1 MSNLCRK
8 YTELSFEQKMIV
20 KTILCLCCSA
30 ILSSGK
36 LIIGLF
42 IDYNLC
48 IIAVYTFTILLAKL
62 VCIIG
67 LIKRKRDFKRYNL
80 IAAILLFLSSIFYNG
95 YMCKFILSGHT
106 VKEYSIVYVCLFA
119 LISFSEFGFAI
130 AGILQVK
137 DKGLL
142 FRDIKIINLC
152 IALIAI
158 LTTQTT
164 ILDYNSAT
172 KTVNTDIFNAYT
184 GIGVSGFIALCSI
197 YILIAPKIN
206 VTGKEH
212 NVFFLQAE
220 EKNALINLN
229 NDTVEISL
237 CRSFIYGSYVYRAKI
252 EGKQIDGNIERDK
265 SLWKR
270 MPLWSKIICCILSEI
285 LIFVWLIGRLIFF
298 LRSIN
303 LPKRLKYKMNKNGF
317 AKVGGISELSQSK
330 EAL

>member
-1 MSNLCRK
+1 MSNLIRK
-8 YTELSFEQKMIV
+8 YTELSFEQKMIA
-20 KTILCLCCSA
+20 KTIVSLCYSA

-48 IIAVYTFTILLAKL
+48 IIAVYTFVILLAKL

-67 LIKRKRDFKRYNL
+67 LIKRKRDFKRCNL
-80 IAAILLFLSSIFYNG
+80 IAAIFLFLSSIFYNG
-95 YMCKFILSGHT
+95 YICKFILSGHT
-106 VKEYSIVYVCLFA
+106 VKEYSIVYVCLLAF
-119 LISFSEFGFAI
+119 ISFSEFGFAI
-130 AGILQVK
+130 AGILRVK
-137 DKGLL
+137 NKELL

-184 GIGVSGFIALCSI
+184 GIGISGFIALCSV
-197 YILIAPKIN
+197 YILLAPKIC

-237 CRSFIYGSYVYRAKI
+237 CRSLIYGSYVYRAKI

-270 MPLWSKIICCILSEI
+270 MPLWSKIICCVLSEI

-317 AKVGGISELSQSK
+317 AKVGEISELSQSK

>member
-1 MSNLCRK
+1 MSNLFRK

-20 KTILCLCCSA
+20 KTILSLCCSA

-80 IAAILLFLSSIFYNG
+80 IAAIFLFLSSIFYNG

-303 LPKRLKYKMNKNGF
+303 LPKRLEYKMNKNGF
-317 AKVGGISELSQSK
+317 TKVGEISELSQSK